1 MTPRFLADADFN
13 HKIVRGLRRKEP
25 AIDFMSALAG
35 GVIGEPDPVVVGIA
49 AEAGRILVPHDRQTM
64 PRHLA
69 EFLNESSSP
78 GVIIV
83 SQDLDIGAA
92 IEDLLIIW
100 AASDAAEWRD
110 RVGFVPI

>member
-13 HKIVRGLRRKEP
+13 HRIVAGLRRQEP
-25 AIDFMSALAG
+25 AIDFAGAREG
-35 GVIGEPDPVVVGIA
+35 GVIGKPDPIVLQMA
-49 AEAGRILVPHDRQTM
+49 ADAGRILVSHDRNTM
-64 PRHLA
+64 PHHLS
-69 EFLNESSSP
+69 EFLKNSSSP

-83 SQDLDIGAA
+83 SQDLDIGSA

-110 RVGFVPI
+110 RVAFVPL